1 MTPQPHSLPEEDY
14 LNVKLL
20 VAGVRA
26 AGRAP
31 RRVQLAFQILLVN
44 ESGES
49 VRLKG
54 RKWMIRDSSGEMSV
68 IEAENVFNMQP
79 LLKPGEVY
87 SYAGNH
93 VLSAPATHIEL
104 RFFGLN
110 RSALPFI
117 SPPFVFPKASLG
129 MPSSC

>member
-1 MTPQPHSLPEEDY
+1 MIPKPHSLHEEDY

-20 VAGVRA
+20 VAGVRT

-31 RRVQLAFQILLVN
+31 RRIQLAFQILIAN
-44 ESGES
+44 ESRES

-54 RKWMIRDSSGEMSV
+54 RKWMIRDASGEVSV
-68 IEAENVFNMQP
+68 VEAENVFNMQP
-79 LLKPGEVY
+79 LLKPGEVF

-93 VLSAPATHIEL
+93 VLTAPATHIEL

-110 RSALPFI
+110 QAAMPFI
-117 SPPFVFPKASLG
+117 SPPFSFPKAALVL
-129 MPSSC
+129 PPRA

>member
-1 MTPQPHSLPEEDY
+1 MIPKPHSLPEEDY

-20 VAGVRA
+20 VAGVRT

-31 RRVQLAFQILLVN
+31 RRIQLAFQILIAN
-44 ESGES
+44 ESRES

-54 RKWMIRDSSGEMSV
+54 RKWMIRDASGEVSV
-68 IEAENVFNMQP
+68 VEAENVFNMQP
-79 LLKPGEVY
+79 LLKPGEVF

-93 VLSAPATHIEL
+93 VLTAPATHMEL

-110 RSALPFI
+110 RAAMPFI
-117 SPPFVFPKASLG
+117 SPPFAFPKAALALPPRS
-129 MPSSC
+129 

>member
-1 MTPQPHSLPEEDY
+1 MTSQPHSLPEEDY
-14 LNVKLL
+14 LNIKLL
-20 VAGVRA
+20 IAGIRS

-31 RRVQLAFQILLVN
+31 RRVQLAFQILFVN
-44 ESGES
+44 ESEES

-54 RKWMIRDSSGEMSV
+54 RKWMIRDAAGETSV

-79 LLKPGEVY
+79 LLKPGEVF

-93 VLSAPATHIEL
+93 VLSAPATHMEL

-110 RSALPFI
+110 SAALPFI
-117 SPPFVFPKASLG
+117 SPPFVFPKASLNL
-129 MPSSC
+129 PNSR

>member
-1 MTPQPHSLPEEDY
+1 MTPASHTLPEEDY

-20 VAGVRA
+20 VAGVRS

-31 RRVQLAFQILLVN
+31 RRVELAFQLLLVN
-44 ESGES
+44 ESEES

-54 RKWMIRDSSGEMSV
+54 RKWIIRDAAGETSV

-79 LLKPGEVY
+79 LLKPGEVFGF
-87 SYAGNH
+87 AGNH
-93 VLSAPATHIEL
+93 VLSARATYVEL

-110 RSALPFI
+110 RGALPFI

-129 MPSSC
+129 MPSSH

>member
-1 MTPQPHSLPEEDY
+1 MTAKPHSLPEEDY
-14 LNVKLL
+14 LSVRLL
-20 VAGVRA
+20 VAGVRS

-31 RRVQLAFQILLVN
+31 RRVQLAFQMLLVN
-44 ESGES
+44 ESSES

-54 RKWMIRDSSGEMSV
+54 RKWMIRDASGETSV

-93 VLSAPATHIEL
+93 VLTAPATHMEL

-110 RSALPFI
+110 SAALPFI
-117 SPPFVFPKASLG
+117 SPPFAFPKASLRLPG
-129 MPSSC
+129 SR

>member
-1 MTPQPHSLPEEDY
+1 MITKPHSLPEEDY

-26 AGRAP
+26 SGRVP
-31 RRVQLAFQILLVN
+31 RRIQLAFQILVGN
-44 ESGES
+44 ESKES

-54 RKWMIRDSSGEMSV
+54 RKWMIRDASGEVSV

-87 SYAGNH
+87 CYAGNH
-93 VLSAPATHIEL
+93 VFSAPPTHMEL

-110 RSALPFI
+110 RSAMPFI
-117 SPPFVFPKASLG
+117 SPAFSFPKAALRLPDSA
-129 MPSSC
+129 